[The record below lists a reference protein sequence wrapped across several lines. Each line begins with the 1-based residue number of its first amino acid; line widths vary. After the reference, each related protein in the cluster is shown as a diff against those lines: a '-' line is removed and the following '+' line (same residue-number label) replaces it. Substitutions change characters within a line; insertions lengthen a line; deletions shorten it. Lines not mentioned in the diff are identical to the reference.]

1 MRAARAEAEIHAM
14 TVNVHVRRAQSCD
27 AESVAPLFDAYRQF
41 YGLAS
46 DLALSGRF
54 IAQRLERDESIVM
67 LAQTAEGTLL
77 GFVQMYPTF
86 SSLRAA
92 RVFVLY
98 DLFVAPTARC
108 HGVARRLMAAAVAE
122 ARTAGAVGL
131 TLQTARTNHAAQR
144 LYESLGWRRDEAFCE
159 YGLDL
164 DPPVEARP

>member
-1 MRAARAEAEIHAM
+1 MARGMTVHVVRAASR
-14 TVNVHVRRAQSCD
+14 D
-27 AESVAPLFDAYRQF
+27 AGRVAPLFDAYRQF
-41 YGLAS
+41 YGLAP
-46 DLALSGRF
+46 DLALSRRY
-54 IAQRLERDESIVM
+54 IAERLERDESIVL
-67 LAQTAEGTLL
+67 LAQSAEGAAL

-108 HGVARRLMAAAVAE
+108 RGVARRLMAAAVAE
-122 ARTAGAVGL
+122 ARTAGAVAL

-144 LYESLGWRRDEAFCE
+144 LYDSLEWKRDEAFCE

-164 DPPVEARP
+164 DPSVEARP